1 MSQRLIRAET
11 AIQAGYQLQ
20 MAGKMGQAAN
30 CFVVF
35 DPKTLKASPA
45 SDEFEAVIEEVN
57 ANDIEFA
64 DCYGIQAPSLLNNK
78 T

>member
-1 MSQRLIRAET
+1 MSQVMMRAET
-11 AIQAGYQLQ
+11 AIQVGYELQ

-35 DPKTLKASPA
+35 DPETLKAFPA
-45 SDEFEAVIEEVN
+45 SDEFHAVIEEVN
-57 ANDIEFA
+57 ANDIEYA
-64 DCYGIQAPSLLNNK
+64 DYYGIQAPSLLNNK